1 MIVFTTYNSSEEHF
15 FGECLNSQREYCRER
30 GYKYLEYRDLGINE
44 EVSWRNFRVFQG
56 VNMEKTG
63 EKIVFMKPSLMIM
76 NNEFMLEQIDVAQG
90 AVGITQFKSKFF
102 DSILISRWSVKL
114 QQMLEFCWKFRES
127 GISSR
132 HSYELIE
139 TTFPEMLHKFPPRLL
154 YSRWFGG
161 DASGVKI
168 RVDTSVN
175 FPKLYGDYTEIEILN
190 SPEIIYRPGDFCV
203 DMGEEKHEVKINS
216 EKFSELRKRVLDKY
230 NDSKK
235 ILRDG
240 TSYRTE

>member
-15 FGECLNSQREYCRER
+15 YEECLNSQREYCRER
-30 GYKYLEYRDLGINE
+30 GYKYLEYRDLSINE
-44 EVSWRNFRVFQG
+44 DAEWRNFRVLQG

-63 EKIVFMKPSLMIM
+63 EKVVFMKPSVMVM
-76 NNEFMLEQIDVAQG
+76 NNDFAFEQIDVLQG
-90 AVGITQFKSKFF
+90 TIGITQFKSKFF
-102 DSILISRWSVKL
+102 DSVLVTRWSVKL
-114 QQMLEFCWKFRES
+114 QKMLEFCWKFRES
-127 GISSR
+127 EITAENG
-132 HSYELIE
+132 YELIE
-139 TTFPEMLHKFPPRLL
+139 TIFPEMLQKMPPRFL

-161 DASGVKI
+161 DASRVKV

-175 FPKLYGDYTEIEILN
+175 FSKLYGDYTEVEILN

-203 DMGEEKHEVKINS
+203 DLGNDKREVKFNARR
-216 EKFSELRKRVLDKY
+216 FWNLRSRVLDKY